1 MAVLSPSDRLRD
13 ESPQR
18 GSLAR
23 WLGRDYAIAWPFML
37 PLLAVLVGLIAY
49 PFVTAVWLSLN
60 RKMVGADPVF
70 IGPGNFYALLFGE
83 QYGARFRNTVRVSFV
98 FVAASISLK
107 FVLGMCMALLLNE
120 RFRGRSI
127 MRGILFIPWAMPS
140 LIVALSWKWIYE
152 GSPSGLINK
161 ILINYFGSDQIIQ
174 FLANPKYALWSVIF
188 AAIWQGTPFWTIMF
202 LAGMQAIPG
211 ELYEAAKID
220 GANAFQR
227 YLFVTMPQ
235 LRGVIVVTSLL
246 STIWTANS
254 INFIYVLTG
263 GGPADATMTFPML
276 AFTLGPVSS
285 AGQLGLA
292 AAVSVLFFPV
302 FIIAIFILT
311 KRMLASDAR
320 A

>member
-1 MAVLSPSDRLRD
+1 MAVLSPSERLK
-13 ESPQR
+13 EAPER
-18 GSLAR
+18 GSLTR

-37 PLLAVLVGLIAY
+37 PLLAVLIGLIAY
-49 PFVTAVWLSLN
+49 PFVSAVWLSLN
-60 RKMVGADPVF
+60 RKVVGADPIF
-70 IGPGNFYALLFGE
+70 IGPGNFYELLFGQ
-83 QYGARFRNTVRVSFV
+83 QYGVRFRNTVRVSFV
-98 FVAASISLK
+98 FVAASIALK
-107 FVLGMCMALLLNE
+107 FFLGMCMALLLNE
-120 RFRGRSI
+120 RFRGRAI

-140 LIVALSWKWIYE
+140 MIVALSWKWIYE
-152 GSPSGLINK
+152 GSPNGLINK
-161 ILINYFGSDQIIQ
+161 ILINYFGSETIIQ

-227 YLFVTMPQ
+227 YLFITLPQ
-235 LRGVIVVTSLL
+235 LRGVIIVTSLL

-254 INFIYVLTG
+254 INFIYVLTR

-276 AFTLGPVSS
+276 AFEIGP
-285 AGQLGLA
+285 AAIGGQLGLA
-292 AAVSVLFFPV
+292 SAISVMFFPV
-302 FIIAIFILT
+302 FIVAIFILT
-311 KRMLASDAR
+311 KRMLANDAR

>member
-1 MAVLSPSDRLRD
+1 MAVISPSERLQ
-13 ESPQR
+13 EGPQR
-18 GSLAR
+18 SGLAR

-37 PLLAVLVGLIAY
+37 PLLAVLIGLIAY
-49 PFVTAVWLSLN
+49 PFVSAVWLSLN
-60 RKMVGADPVF
+60 RKVVGADPVF
-70 IGPGNFYALLFGE
+70 IGAGNFYELLFGD
-83 QYGARFRNTVRVSFV
+83 QYGVRFRKTVQVSFL
-98 FVAASISLK
+98 FVAVSIALK
-107 FVLGMCMALLLNE
+107 FFLGMCMALLLNE

-140 LIVALSWKWIYE
+140 MIVALSWKWIYE

-161 ILINYFGSDQIIQ
+161 ILINYFGSDTIIQ

-202 LAGMQAIPG
+202 LAGLQAIPG

-227 YLFVTMPQ
+227 YLYVTLPQ
-235 LRGVIVVTSLL
+235 LRGVIIVTSLL

-254 INFIYVLTG
+254 INFIYVLTR

-276 AFTLGPVSS
+276 AYEIGP
-285 AGQLGLA
+285 AAIGGQLGLA
-292 AAVSVLFFPV
+292 SAVSVLFFPV

-311 KRMLASDAR
+311 KRMLSSDAK

>member
-1 MAVLSPSDRLRD
+1 MAVLSPSERLRPAA
-13 ESPQR
+13 ERS
-18 GSLAR
+18 GLAR
-23 WLGRDYAIAWPFML
+23 WLGRDWSIAWPFML
-37 PLLAVLVGLIAY
+37 PLLAVLIGLIAY
-49 PFVTAVWLSLN
+49 PFVSAVWLSLN
-60 RKMVGADPVF
+60 RKMVGTDPVF
-70 IGPGNFYALLFGE
+70 IGAGNFYELLFGQ
-83 QYGARFRNTVRVSFV
+83 QYGARFRNTVRVSFM
-98 FVAASISLK
+98 FVAVSIGLK

-174 FLANPKYALWSVIF
+174 FLANPKLALWSVII

-202 LAGMQAIPG
+202 LAGMQAIPT

-227 YLFVTMPQ
+227 YLFITMPQ
-235 LRGVIVVTSLL
+235 LRGVIIVTSLL

-254 INFIYVLTG
+254 INFIYILTG

-276 AFTLGPVSS
+276 AFTIGPTSS

-292 AAVSVLFFPV
+292 AAVSVMFFPV

-311 KRMLASDAR
+311 RRMLASDAR

>member
-1 MAVLSPSDRLRD
+1 MAVLSPSERLQQ
-13 ESPQR
+13 EPQR
-18 GSLAR
+18 SGFAR
-23 WLGRDYAIAWPFML
+23 WLGRDFAIAWLFML
-37 PLLAVLVGLIAY
+37 PLLAVLIGLIAY
-49 PFVTAVWLSLN
+49 PFASAVWLSMN
-60 RKMVGADPVF
+60 RKMVGAEAVF
-70 IGPGNFYALLFGE
+70 IGPGNFNALLFSD
-83 QYGARFRNTVRVSFV
+83 QYAERFRKTVQVSFV

-120 RFRGRSI
+120 KFRGRTI
-127 MRGILFIPWAMPS
+127 MRAVLFIPWAMPS

-161 ILINYFGSDQIIQ
+161 IAINYFGSDTIFQ

-202 LAGMQAIPG
+202 LAGMQAIPT

-227 YLFVTMPQ
+227 YLFVTLPQ
-235 LRGVIVVTSLL
+235 LRGVIIVTSLL

-254 INFIYVLTG
+254 INFIYILTR

-276 AFTLGPVSS
+276 AFDIGVAGPG
-285 AGQLGLA
+285 GQLGLA
-292 AAVSVLFFPV
+292 AAVSVMFFPV

-311 KRMLASDAR
+311 KRMLANDAR